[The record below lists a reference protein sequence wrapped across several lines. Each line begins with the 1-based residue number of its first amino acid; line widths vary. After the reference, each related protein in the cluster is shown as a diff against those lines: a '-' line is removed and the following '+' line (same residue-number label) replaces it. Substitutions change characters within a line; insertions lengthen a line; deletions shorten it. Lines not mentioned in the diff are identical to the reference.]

1 MPHEQSVLFS
11 GQNPMTETTL
21 ILPAMWKLAY
31 ASTAVLIAGFIRG
44 YSGFGFSITT
54 VVSLS
59 MVFKPVEV
67 VPVVL
72 LLEIGASSML
82 LPQVWKKVD
91 WRSLGWLCIGM
102 AVGTPLGVA
111 ALVNVPAQ
119 PMRAAIAVI
128 VIILVILLLSGFS
141 LKKKPGTPATLATGL
156 ASGTLNGAA
165 TIGGPPVILFFFSSQ
180 AGVDIS
186 RASVIAYFFVTDIL
200 ASAICL
206 MRGLV
211 LQQTLVLTGVL
222 LIPLIIGIQAGNH
235 SFFRTNPETFKKR
248 VMMLL
253 MMLSLVSLVRSFL

>member
-1 MPHEQSVLFS
+1 
-11 GQNPMTETTL
+11 MTETTL
-21 ILPAMWKLAY
+21 MLPAVWKLAY
-31 ASTAVLIAGFIRG
+31 AATAVVIAGFIRG
-44 YSGFGFSITT
+44 YSGFGFSMIT

-82 LPQVWKKVD
+82 LPQVWRKVD

-102 AVGTPLGVA
+102 AVGTPVGVA
-111 ALVNVPAQ
+111 VLVNVPVQ
-119 PMRAAIAVI
+119 PMRAAIAFI
-128 VIILVILLLSGFS
+128 VIILVLLLLSGFS

-186 RASVIAYFFVTDIL
+186 RASVIAYFFATDIL
-200 ASAICL
+200 ASIICL
-206 MRGLV
+206 VRGLV
-211 LQQTLVLTGVL
+211 LQQTLVLTAAL
-222 LIPLIIGIQAGNH
+222 LIPLVIGIQAGNR
-235 SFFRTNPETFKKR
+235 SFFRTEPETFKKR
-248 VMMLL
+248 VMVLL
-253 MMLSLVSLVRSFL
+253 MILSLVSLVRSFL

>member
-1 MPHEQSVLFS
+1 
-11 GQNPMTETTL
+11 MTETAL
-21 ILPAMWKLAY
+21 ILPAMWKLVY
-31 ASTAVLIAGFIRG
+31 ASTAVIIAGFIRG
-44 YSGFGFSITT
+44 YSGFGFSMIT

-59 MVFKPVEV
+59 MVFRPVEV

-82 LPQVWKKVD
+82 LPQVWRKVD
-91 WRSLGWLCIGM
+91 WRSLVWLCMGM

-111 ALVNVPAQ
+111 VLVNVPVQ
-119 PMRAAIAVI
+119 PMRAAIAFIVI
-128 VIILVILLLSGFS
+128 VLVLLLLSGFS

-186 RASVIAYFFVTDIL
+186 RASVIAYFFATDIL
-200 ASAICL
+200 ASFICL
-206 MRGLV
+206 FQGLI
-211 LQQTLVLTGVL
+211 LQQTLALTAVL
-222 LIPLIIGIQAGNH
+222 LIPLVIGIQAGNR
-235 SFFRTNPETFKKR
+235 SFSHTEPETFKKR

-253 MMLSLVSLVRSFL
+253 MILSLASLVRSFL

>member
-1 MPHEQSVLFS
+1 
-11 GQNPMTETTL
+11 MTETM
-21 ILPAMWKLAY
+21 ILPELWKLVY
-31 ASTAVLIAGFIRG
+31 ASTAVVVAGFIRG
-44 YSGFGFSITT
+44 YSGFGFSMIT

-82 LPQVWKKVD
+82 LPQVWRKVD

-111 ALVNVPAQ
+111 VLVNVPVQ

-128 VIILVILLLSGFS
+128 VIVLVLLLLSGFS

-200 ASAICL
+200 ASIICIA
-206 MRGLV
+206 RGLI
-211 LQQTLVLTGVL
+211 LQQTLALTAVL
-222 LIPLIIGIQAGNH
+222 LIPLIIGIQAGNR
-235 SFFRTNPETFKKR
+235 SFFHTEPDTFKKR
-248 VMMLL
+248 VMILL
-253 MMLSLVSLVRSFL
+253 MVLSVVSLIRSLF